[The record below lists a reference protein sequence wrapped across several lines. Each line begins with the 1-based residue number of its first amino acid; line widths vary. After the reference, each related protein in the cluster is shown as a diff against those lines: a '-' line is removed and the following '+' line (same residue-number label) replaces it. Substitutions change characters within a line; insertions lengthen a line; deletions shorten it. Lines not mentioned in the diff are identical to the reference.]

1 MVRFLKNRWF
11 GAIVL
16 IASLS
21 PVNAVASN
29 ALERME
35 EFFSSQGTCFA
46 EFRQAILDEGLHLV
60 KKVSV

>member
-11 GAIVL
+11 GAIVI

-35 EFFSSQGTCFA
+35 EVFLLSRHLLC
-46 EFRQAILDEGLHLV
+46 RVQASDT
-60 KKVSV
+60 